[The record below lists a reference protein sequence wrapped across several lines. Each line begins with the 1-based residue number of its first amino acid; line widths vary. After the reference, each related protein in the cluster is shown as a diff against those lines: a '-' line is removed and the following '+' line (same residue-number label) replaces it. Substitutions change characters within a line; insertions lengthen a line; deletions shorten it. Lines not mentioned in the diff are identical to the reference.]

1 VFKEALQK
9 AVAVLDSLR
18 VPYALIG
25 GLAVDAYGGTR
36 LTKDIDFLIDWSI
49 ADAKSLAQTLTESG
63 LPAEAR
69 RGDIRDPVPGV
80 IRMDISVG
88 EATVRCDL
96 LFPSKAWHREAVRA
110 ASRVELEGLG
120 LPIVQPGHLFLL
132 KLEAGGTLD
141 LYDAAQLL
149 ILQSSA
155 ERERWKQLAS
165 EHRLSKAFK
174 ACLQFLPKTLPD
186 RP

>member
-9 AVAVLDSLR
+9 ATAALDSLR

-36 LTKDIDFLIDWSI
+36 LTKDIDFLIDWPIS
-49 ADAKSLAQTLTESG
+49 DAKSLAQSLTRSG

-69 RGDIRDPVPGV
+69 RGDIDDPVPGV
-80 IRMDISVG
+80 IRIGISVG
-88 EATVRCDL
+88 EATIRCDL
-96 LFPSKAWHREAVRA
+96 LFPIQAWHRDAVRA
-110 ASRVELEGLG
+110 ASHVQLKGLR

-141 LYDAAQLL
+141 LYDAAQLFY
-149 ILQSSA
+149 LQSTE
-155 ERERWKQLAS
+155 ERARWKQLAS
-165 EHRLSKAFK
+165 GHRLSRAFK
-174 ACLQFLPKTLPD
+174 ECLKFLPRIAPA